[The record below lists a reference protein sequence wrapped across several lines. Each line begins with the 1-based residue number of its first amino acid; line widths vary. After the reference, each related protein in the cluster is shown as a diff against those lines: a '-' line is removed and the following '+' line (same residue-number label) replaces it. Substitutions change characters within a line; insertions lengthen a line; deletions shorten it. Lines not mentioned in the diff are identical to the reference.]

1 MNKKIVILAG
11 ALFLSV
17 QAYSQIGINTPTP
30 SSTMDVRGSIEGNYL
45 EITGTYALLPTGYH
59 VSFSGTGNASLN
71 LPSKSATDNSAAD
84 FRGRKYYIK
93 NNSTSST
100 LTLTAASGQILR
112 LGGSITNSNTFGLR
126 PGRSAILTAGGANGW
141 DLEADIGSWEL
152 YDLDF
157 KGPTLAPVIVPGLLL
172 TDSQVTVTV
181 PSSDAIV
188 LLEFTAY
195 GQGANSGAE
204 GNGNMDFLIA
214 QQGPSP
220 QNYAGTAG
228 MISWYDYP
236 GNSNPKFNF
245 AGTYSISGLSPG
257 VYTFNLTPSNTS
269 VANYTSNTRLNILG
283 STGRAE
289 VYIP

>member
-1 MNKKIVILAG
+1 MNKKIIILAG

-30 SSTMDVRGSIEGNYL
+30 SSTMDVRGSVEGNYL
-45 EITGTYALLPTGYH
+45 EITGDYPLLSTDYH
-59 VSFSGTGNASLN
+59 VSFSGTGNSKLT
-71 LPSKSATDNSAAD
+71 LPSKSATDNSVAD

-141 DLEADIGSWEL
+141 DLETDTGSWEL

-157 KGPTLAPVIVPGLLL
+157 KGPKLVSVSAPGRL

-195 GQGANSGAE
+195 GQGTQSGAE
-204 GNGNMDFLIA
+204 GAGNMDFLIA
-214 QQGPSP
+214 QQGPSGSG
-220 QNYAGTAG
+220 YAGTAG

-236 GNSNPKFNF
+236 GNTAPKFNF
-245 AGTYSISGLSPG
+245 AGTYSISGLTPG

-269 VANYTSNTRLNILG
+269 VTNYTANTRLNILG